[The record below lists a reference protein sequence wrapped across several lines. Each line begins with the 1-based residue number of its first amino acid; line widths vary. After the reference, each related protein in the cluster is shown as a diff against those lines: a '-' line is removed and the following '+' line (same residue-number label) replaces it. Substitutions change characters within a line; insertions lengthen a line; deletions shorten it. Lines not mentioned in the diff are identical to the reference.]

1 MLKKAISV
9 ILLFLIVFS
18 FSTNLVSASE
28 ELTLVIDGKTIEADV
43 NPMIIDGRTMVPVRV
58 LFDSFGADV
67 LWNENLR
74 QVIISTKSTVIVFT
88 IGSKTVYIDGVGR
101 PIDVPPVIVQS
112 RTLVPIRF
120 ISSVLGYDVLWN
132 GSTRTVYITNKV
144 SKLPDTTDKEDDI
157 ITDNPEKSVI
167 LSKINAVKKAK
178 TMDIT
183 VSLSEKTEP
192 KTMQLSSPDRLVFD
206 FYNVE
211 QTCANSNIKSD
222 TTSVLEIRWAH
233 HDDYTRLVVETA
245 EKTTFTIRYTS
256 SACIISVAL
265 TEYKPP
271 EDDTDDHENKN
282 DTVTDDITING
293 SAPVIVIDAGHGG
306 YDSGAIGYDEDEN
319 IVLKEKDVNL
329 TIAKHVF
336 QRLKDAG
343 IKVIMTRN
351 SDVALGDTVMADLVA
366 RSEIANSSGADLFIS
381 IHNNAFTNPEA
392 TGTSVLYAGLSNN
405 GDYGIT
411 SKDLAENILTPLVKA
426 TGLKDRGIVES
437 PEMVVLKKTMMPAV
451 LIECAFVSSYNDQLI
466 LSDPEKLSEI
476 ADGIYEGII
485 VSLFQMGKI
494 E

>member
-9 ILLFLIVFS
+9 ILLLLMVFS
-18 FSTNLVSASE
+18 FTTPLVSASE

-74 QVIISTKSTVIVFT
+74 QVIVSTKSTVIVFT
-88 IGSKTVYIDGVGR
+88 IGSKTAYIDGVGR
-101 PIDVPPVIVQS
+101 PIDVPPVIVQG

-157 ITDNPEKSVI
+157 IADKPEYLAV

-183 VSLSEKTEP
+183 VSLSEKIEP

-211 QTCANSNIKSD
+211 QTCSNSNIEFD
-222 TTSVLEIRWAH
+222 TTSVLDIRWAH
-233 HDDYTRLVVETA
+233 HNDYTRLVVETA
-245 EKTTFTIRYTS
+245 EKTTFTLRYTS

-265 TEYKPP
+265 TEYEPP
-271 EDDTDDHENKN
+271 QEDTADDETEN
-282 DTVTDDITING
+282 DTNIDDITING
-293 SAPVIVIDAGHGG
+293 SAPIIVIDAGHGG

-319 IVLKEKDVNL
+319 IVLKEKEVNL

-336 QRLKDAG
+336 KRLKDAG
-343 IKVIMTRN
+343 MKVIMTRD

-366 RSEIANSSGADLFIS
+366 RSEIANNSGADLFIS
-381 IHNNAFTNPEA
+381 IHNNAFTNPES

-411 SKDLAENILTPLVKA
+411 SKDLAENILAPLVKA

-451 LIECAFVSSYNDQLI
+451 LIECAFVSSYNDQKI

-476 ADGIYEGII
+476 ADGIYEGIV
-485 VSLFQMGKI
+485 VSLCQMGKI